1 MKTIALMAMKG
12 GVGKTTL
19 AVHLAVA
26 AMRAGE
32 SVAIVDTD
40 PQASAAAWA
49 RVRNGGAPDV
59 VPVPVQRLA
68 EALAA
73 AIDDYTV
80 VIVDTAP
87 RASAEAA
94 TVCGA
99 VDMVL
104 IPTRPSAVDLETLE
118 QSVSIV
124 QAAKCDGLIILNACP
139 ARAPEIAEARGYAE
153 SLGLSVATTAIG
165 ERRPFAR
172 AFAEGAGIAER
183 EHGPAADEVA
193 ALWKQIS
200 ARLGI
205 TPRRKQ
211 LAKVT
216 A

>member
-1 MKTIALMAMKG
+1 MKSIALMAMKG

-32 SVAIVDTD
+32 SVAIIDTD

-49 RVRNGGAPDV
+49 RVRNGGSPDV

-68 EALAA
+68 QALAA
-73 AIDDYTV
+73 AADDYSV

-87 RASAEAA
+87 RASVEAA
-94 TVCGA
+94 IVCAA
-99 VDMVL
+99 VDLAL

-118 QSVSIV
+118 QSVSLV
-124 QAAKCDGLIILNACP
+124 KAAKCDGLIVLNACP
-139 ARAPEIAEARGYAE
+139 ARAPENAEARDYAV
-153 SLGLSVATTAIG
+153 SLDLAVAASALG

-183 EHGPAADEVA
+183 DRGPASDEVA
-193 ALWKQIS
+193 ALWGEVA
-200 ARLGI
+200 ARLNI
-205 TPRRKQ
+205 APRTKR
-211 LAKVT
+211 LASVST
-216 A
+216 

>member
-1 MKTIALMAMKG
+1 MKSIALTAMKG

-32 SVAIVDTD
+32 SVAIIDTD

-49 RVRNGGAPDV
+49 RVRNGGSPDV

-68 EALAA
+68 QALAA
-73 AIDDYTV
+73 AADDYSV

-87 RASAEAA
+87 RASAEAT
-94 TVCGA
+94 TVCAA
-99 VDMVL
+99 VDMAL

-118 QSVSIV
+118 QSVRIV
-124 QAAKCDGLIILNACP
+124 QVGRCDGLIVLNACP
-139 ARAPEIAEARGYAE
+139 AQAPEIAEARGYAE
-153 SLGLSVATTAIG
+153 SLGLPVAVVAIG
-165 ERRPFAR
+165 DRRPFAR

-183 EHGPAADEVA
+183 ERGPATDEVA
-193 ALWKQIS
+193 ALWAEVA
-200 ARLGI
+200 ARLGV
-205 TPRRKQ
+205 TPRTKR
-211 LAKVT
+211 LAEVS

>member
-1 MKTIALMAMKG
+1 MKSIALTAMKG

-32 SVAIVDTD
+32 SVAIIDTD

-68 EALAA
+68 QALAA
-73 AIDDYTV
+73 AADDYTV

-99 VDMVL
+99 VDLAL
-104 IPTRPSAVDLETLE
+104 IPTRPSAVDLETLA

-124 QAAKCDGLIILNACP
+124 RAGRCDGLIILNACP
-139 ARAPEIAEARGYAE
+139 TRAPEIAEARGYAE
-153 SLGLSVATTAIG
+153 SLGLPVAAVAIG

-183 EHGPAADEVA
+183 ERGPATEEVA
-193 ALWKQIS
+193 ALWAEIS
-200 ARLGI
+200 ARLGV
-205 TPRRKQ
+205 TPRMKR
-211 LAKVT
+211 LAKVS

>member
-1 MKTIALMAMKG
+1 MKG

-26 AMRAGE
+26 AVRAGE
-32 SVAIVDTD
+32 RVAIIDTD
-40 PQASAAAWA
+40 PQASASAWA

-68 EALAA
+68 QALAA
-73 AIDDYTV
+73 ASDDYSV

-87 RASAEAA
+87 RASGEAA
-94 TVCGA
+94 IVCNA
-99 VDMVL
+99 VDIAI

-118 QSVSIV
+118 QSVRIL
-124 QAAKCDGLIILNACP
+124 QAGKCDGLIVLNACP
-139 ARAPEIAEARGYAE
+139 MRAPEIAEARGYAE
-153 SLGLSVATTAIG
+153 SLGMAVATMAIG

-183 EHGPAADEVA
+183 ERGPAAEEVTT
-193 ALWKQIS
+193 LWLEIA
-200 ARLGI
+200 ARLSI
-205 TPRRKQ
+205 APQTKR
-211 LAKVT
+211 LAGVT